1 MFEIKSCDKELTKK
15 MPKITSAEYL

>member
-1 MFEIKSCDKELTKK
+1 MFVIKSCDKELTKK